1 MRDREATCRKI
12 VDAVGH
18 VLAAEGFRGVG
29 LRSVAREA
37 GVDKRLIYRYFGGLP
52 KLMKAY
58 ADSGDFWWTVDELIG
73 DELPG
78 PEHDTAS
85 AWVALALRRHVQA
98 LKRRP
103 LTQEILVW
111 ELSERNTLTDE
122 LSVLRERRAAELL
135 ERLGEKL
142 GEGGVGVG
150 EWRAVGALIVAAT
163 TYLVVRTRT
172 CDSYAGID
180 LQDEAGWAEIERG
193 IDLIVAG
200 TTATAPA
207 GARVSGRTK
216 TGGG

>member
-12 VDAVGH
+12 VDAVGRL
-18 VLAAEGFRGVG
+18 LASEGFRGVG
-29 LRSVAREA
+29 VRAVAREA

-73 DELPG
+73 EDLPG
-78 PEHDTAS
+78 PERDTAA
-85 AWVALALRRHVQA
+85 AWVALALKRHLQA

-122 LSVLRERRAAELL
+122 LSVMRECRAAELF
-135 ERLGEKL
+135 ERLGEKI
-142 GEGGVGVG
+142 GGGGFGTV
-150 EWRAVGALIVAAT
+150 EWRAVGALIGAAT
-163 TYLVVRTRT
+163 TYLVVRSRT

-180 LQDEAGWAEIERG
+180 LHSEEGWAELERG

-200 TTATAPA
+200 TVADVALSERPA
-207 GARVSGRTK
+207 ARSGD
-216 TGGG
+216 G